1 MTVEQDR
8 ANFRTHLKKAKR
20 QISQGD
26 ARAAEYRLLRASEAA
41 GYLPEPMRRAKLAF
55 IEHRLAEVAIL
66 LKDWS
71 TARRRFEEAVLLVD
85 KADKIAYAR
94 ILRDFG
100 NFERLQNNYQL
111 GLAKTMLAIETLE
124 SIDKQ
129 TKRLHAEMVV
139 TRGFL
144 ARFDLYHPLKR
155 ANAIVVL
162 RETAG
167 QLYGYKKKAY
177 ELANLRC
184 LADILPVY
192 SIERTRYIQRAVW
205 LNLQLGNALQA
216 GELLALLG
224 GRPSRS
230 IYNFMLR

>member
-1 MTVEQDR
+1 MTLEQDL
-8 ANFRTHLKKAKR
+8 ATFRTHLKKAKR
-20 QISQGD
+20 HISQGN
-26 ARAAEYRLLRASEAA
+26 AQTAEYGLLRASEAA
-41 GYLPEPMRRAKLAF
+41 GYFPKPMRRAKLAF

-71 TARRRFEEAVLLVD
+71 TARRRFEEAILLVD
-85 KADKIAYAR
+85 KTDKIAYAR

-100 NFERLQNNYQL
+100 NFERLQGNYQL
-111 GLAKTMLAIETLE
+111 GLGMTRLAMEALE
-124 SIDKQ
+124 STGKQ

-144 ARFDLYHPLKR
+144 ARFDLDHPLKR
-155 ANAIVVL
+155 SSAIVVL

-184 LADILPVY
+184 LADVLPIY
-192 SIERTRYIQRAVW
+192 SIERARYIQRAAW
-205 LNLQLGNALQA
+205 LNLQLGNARQA

-224 GRPSRS
+224 GPPSRS
-230 IYNFMLR
+230 IYNFILR